1 MKIIVVKNRIDRKY
15 SALIW
20 TALILASLFNA
31 LYSLILEF
39 GTYVGVKDI
48 VINVILDVLYNGLLP
63 AWLCYCCA
71 SIFSSMALRRGLRD
85 ISHSDFI
92 YLTMIFTAAARFLMG
107 LVKICAL
114 ASEVVFVYASYIC
127 DVTILSAALYAMF
140 FAVIYPKYLD
150 PFSGR
155 MCFKLWTTAYLVCQG
170 IHTLLPCI
178 ANFVLKNDASFADR
192 FQSTFANYGI
202 SFGGTLVTD
211 DTVTASIVAV
221 SIFAVLVVL
230 TLVLQAV
237 LDNKAKNYIPV
248 IEAENNPFDDDGKV
262 FDEFDI

>member
-20 TALILASLFNA
+20 AGLILASLFNA
-31 LYSLILEF
+31 LYTLILEF
-39 GTYVGVKDI
+39 GTYEGVRDI
-48 VINVILDVLYNGLLP
+48 VVNVILDVLYNGLLP

-114 ASEVVFVYASYIC
+114 ASEVVFVYATYIC
-127 DVTILSAALYAMF
+127 DVTILSAALYVMF
-140 FAVIYPKYLD
+140 FVVIYPKYLD

-155 MCFKLWTTAYLVCQG
+155 ACFKLWTTAYLVCQG
-170 IHTLLPCI
+170 IHTVFPCI
-178 ANFVLKNDASFADR
+178 ANFVLRNDASFADR

-248 IEAENNPFDDDGKV
+248 IEAENNPFEDDGKV